1 MSKYQENE
9 KKGEF
14 QEQNDNKML
23 NDKNRQ
29 DEVVKLLKFD
39 VIKMIKTF

>member
-29 DEVVKLLKFD
+29 DEIVKLLKFD